1 MINDTNREKIKDAA
15 VKLVLSDGVFHPSTA
30 EITVA
35 AGVSRTLL
43 HYYFKDKNEIQEMV
57 TSQAM
62 CLYSVKMQQLFL
74 KDTSLYDRITEFSEA
89 AFELSLTY
97 PFLDS
102 YIVKEAT
109 SNPLLKA
116 FLKNQSHYMDAFVKE
131 LQLHILHS
139 RLNEGSVEEFLTQL
153 FSVALIPPSI
163 VFYDNHFPDIK
174 RHTDFTKH
182 YKTFLRK
189 YVLNMLSEY
198 KVH

>member
-15 VKLVLSDGVFHPSTA
+15 VKLVLSEGVFHPSTA
-30 EITVA
+30 EITIA

-62 CLYSVKMQQLFL
+62 GLYSVKMQQLFL
-74 KDTSLYDRITEFSEA
+74 KDTSLCDRITDFSEA

-109 SNPLLKA
+109 SNAVLKA

-131 LQLHILHS
+131 LQLHITQYE
-139 RLNEGSVEEFLTQL
+139 LNEGSVEEFLTQL

-174 RHTDFTKH
+174 RQVGFSKH
-182 YKTFLRK
+182 YKTFLKGFVQNILLK
-189 YVLNMLSEY
+189 YQIC
-198 KVH
+198 